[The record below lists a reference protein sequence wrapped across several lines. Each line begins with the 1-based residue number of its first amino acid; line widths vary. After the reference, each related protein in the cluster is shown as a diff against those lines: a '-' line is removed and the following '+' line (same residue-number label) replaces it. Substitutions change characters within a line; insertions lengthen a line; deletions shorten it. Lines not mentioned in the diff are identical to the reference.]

1 MFNKGGM
8 GDLMKKAQEMQ
19 ENMQK
24 AQAEI
29 ANTEVVGE
37 SGAGLV
43 KITLLGNH
51 NVRKVEVDPSLLED
65 DKEMLEDLVAAAMND
80 AVRRVEEVNKS
91 KMSGLTGG
99 MDLPPGFKMP
109 F

>member
-1 MFNKGGM
+1 MFNKAGM

-19 ENMQK
+19 ENMKK

-51 NVRKVEVDPSLLED
+51 NVRKVEIDPSLLED
-65 DKEMLEDLVAAAMND
+65 DKDMLEDLIAAAMND

>member
-1 MFNKGGM
+1 MFNKAGM

-19 ENMQK
+19 ENMKK

-43 KITLLGNH
+43 KVTLLGNH
-51 NVRKVEVDPSLLED
+51 NVRKVEIDPSLLED
-65 DKEMLEDLVAAAMND
+65 EKEMLEDLIAAAMND
-80 AVRRVEEVNKS
+80 AVRRIEEVNKS